1 MPRARGWTRISD
13 ELQEKISATVET
25 NNALIM
31 KLSKKLQE
39 FMDLLENT
47 AGMGLPEKIL
57 ELTAQSN
64 AVLLQVKPAP

>member
-1 MPRARGWTRISD
+1 
-13 ELQEKISATVET
+13 
-25 NNALIM
+25 M